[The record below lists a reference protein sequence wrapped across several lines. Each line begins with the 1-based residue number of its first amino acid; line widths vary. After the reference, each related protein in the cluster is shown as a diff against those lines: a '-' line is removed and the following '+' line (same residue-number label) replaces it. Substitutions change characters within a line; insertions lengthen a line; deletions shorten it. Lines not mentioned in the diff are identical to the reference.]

1 MSCVYRDLAEKLMH
15 QVRYVLRRMIFLIR
29 TFCISFTV
37 QVNISVVAGRTGE
50 NCSQADGLAK
60 NDYKNFVS
68 ANSYAQCSAGVTEK
82 HCE

>member
-15 QVRYVLRRMIFLIR
+15 QMRYVLRRMIFLIPA
-29 TFCISFTV
+29 FCISFTV
-37 QVNISVVAGRTGE
+37 EVNISRTAGQTGE
-50 NCSQADGLAK
+50 SCSQADRLAK

-68 ANSYAQCSAGVTEK
+68 ANSYAQCSVGVTEK

>member
-15 QVRYVLRRMIFLIR
+15 QVRCVLRRMIFLIPA
-29 TFCISFTV
+29 FWISFTLK
-37 QVNISVVAGRTGE
+37 VNISEAADRTGE
-50 NCSQADGLAK
+50 NCPQAGPLAK